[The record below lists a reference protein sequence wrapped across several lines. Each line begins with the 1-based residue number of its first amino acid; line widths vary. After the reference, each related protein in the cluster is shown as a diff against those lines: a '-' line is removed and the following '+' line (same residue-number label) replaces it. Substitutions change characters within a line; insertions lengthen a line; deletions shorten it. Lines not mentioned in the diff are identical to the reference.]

1 MPGEPDRLAE
11 QIGEFRRAMLP
22 GLFGQLSRGFGGLD
36 LSLMQV
42 AALYELD
49 GDTSPTVRML
59 ADRIGRSVSATSRL
73 VDQLVVAGLVD
84 RNEDLADRR
93 SKRLGL
99 TEHGRQ
105 LLRDFERTRASAQLE
120 VARCLTTDEQRR
132 VADSMALLAEGARR
146 HRNDARNT
154 QRG

>member
-36 LSLMQV
+36 LSIMQV

-73 VDQLVVAGLVD
+73 VEQLVVAGLVD
-84 RNEDLADRR
+84 RTEDRTDRR

-99 TEHGRQ
+99 TERGRAM
-105 LLRDFERTRASAQLE
+105 LRSFEHTRASAQLE
-120 VARCLTTDEQRR
+120 VTRYLSTDEQRR
-132 VADSMALLAEGARR
+132 VADGMALLAEGARR
-146 HRNDARNT
+146 HRNDART
-154 QRG
+154 AQTH